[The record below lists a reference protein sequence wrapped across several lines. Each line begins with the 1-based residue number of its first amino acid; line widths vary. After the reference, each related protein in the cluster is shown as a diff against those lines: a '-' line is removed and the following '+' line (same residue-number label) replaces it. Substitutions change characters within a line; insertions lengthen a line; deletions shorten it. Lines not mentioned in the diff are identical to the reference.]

1 MESWRICIIESIR
14 TLCEVL
20 SIYYGKNV
28 YLLIDEY
35 DTPFM
40 SANMSGYY
48 SEVRSVL
55 AGFLSTSLKGN
66 PYLERAMLTGT
77 SV

>member
-1 MESWRICIIESIR
+1 M
-14 TLCEVL
+14 
-20 SIYYGKNV
+20 SIYYGKND
-28 YLLIDEY
+28 YILIDEY
-35 DTPFM
+35 DTQIM

-66 PYLERAMLTGT
+66 PYLEREMLTGIQRVAKENFF
-77 SV
+77 S